1 MNNLDTFLAKA
12 RAMRADGSEIESIL
26 AALRTDGATFIDSIR
41 VVRLLEQ
48 LSLGR
53 AKEVVDSSATW
64 SAEYEARES
73 LREAAWEWLEN
84 EEG

>member
-1 MNNLDTFLAKA
+1 
-12 RAMRADGSEIESIL
+12 MRADGSDIESIL
-26 AALRTDGATFIDSIR
+26 AALRADGATFVDSIKVIR
-41 VVRLLEQ
+41 QLEQ
-48 LSLGR
+48 LSLGG

-73 LREAAWEWLEN
+73 LRQTAWEWLEN